1 MTKQTINATK
11 AKTLM
16 FQWQGGMSC
25 PLYALA
31 SGGEYLHPDRAIN
44 LLRIGTINP
53 NYSEKERKEWAQMLA
68 FVEAF
73 KGSSDGKNITLP
85 WHKSRS

>member
-1 MTKQTINATK
+1 MTKQTINASK
-11 AKTLM
+11 ARALM
-16 FQWQGGMSC
+16 YMWHGGMSC

-31 SGGEYLHPDRAIN
+31 SGGEYPDPARVIN

-53 NYSEKERKEWAQMLA
+53 NYSDKERKEWAQMLA

-73 KGSSDGKNITLP
+73 RGSSDGKNITLP